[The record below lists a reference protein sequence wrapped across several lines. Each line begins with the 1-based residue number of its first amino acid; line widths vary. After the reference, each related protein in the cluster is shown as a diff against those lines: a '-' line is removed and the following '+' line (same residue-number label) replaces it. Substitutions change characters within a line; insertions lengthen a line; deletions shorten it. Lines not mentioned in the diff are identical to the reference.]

1 MIESVGFQQPSK
13 PRGIR
18 DVALLELR
26 SPACFAHFTS
36 DHHILGLPTGA
47 IVSGSNYGAPSM
59 LEPRLRHQYG
69 GMLDPGHM
77 RVPGRQLNEPQQRH
91 PGAWGSMLTWQRG
104 ASNIFFKHHLH
115 TKLAR
120 PSCLFHGMHSCVAVS
135 RHDHPS
141 SPRGRCRRQRM
152 GACGAAGRA

>member
-1 MIESVGFQQPSK
+1 MIGVLIESVGFQQPSK

-77 RVPGRQLNEPQQRH
+77 
-91 PGAWGSMLTWQRG
+91 
-104 ASNIFFKHHLH
+104 
-115 TKLAR
+115 
-120 PSCLFHGMHSCVAVS
+120 
-135 RHDHPS
+135 
-141 SPRGRCRRQRM
+141 
-152 GACGAAGRA
+152 